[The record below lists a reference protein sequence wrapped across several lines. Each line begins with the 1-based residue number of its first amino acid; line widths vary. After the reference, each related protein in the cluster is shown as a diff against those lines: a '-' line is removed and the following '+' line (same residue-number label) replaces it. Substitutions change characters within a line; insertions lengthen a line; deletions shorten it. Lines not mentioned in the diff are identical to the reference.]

1 MNGYVCSHTHSFSTC
16 GISTCDDAT
25 TKLTLTDGID
35 GTQNVLFLVFFGH

>member
-1 MNGYVCSHTHSFSTC
+1 MDMFALTHIPFPR